1 MSPKKLG
8 LIGFPLT
15 HSFSKKYFTEKFQR
29 EHIKDW
35 QYQNFELAKITGFPE
50 LLKNEPNLV
59 GLNVTIPY
67 KEQIL
72 SYVDVLSGTVQ
83 EIGAANTL
91 VITKE
96 KKIKA
101 YNTDV
106 YGFEFSLKPLLKTQH
121 KKALIL
127 GTGGASKAIA
137 YALKKLNISY
147 LKVSRNPKDVSQ
159 ISYNQIDENLL
170 KNYLIVINTTPLGTY
185 PNTDEAPQIPYDF
198 VTKKHLFYDLTYN
211 PAQTLFLKQA
221 ADKGAD
227 VSNGLKMLHLQA
239 EKAWQIWQKNT

>member
-1 MSPKKLG
+1 MSHKKLG
-8 LIGFPLT
+8 LIGYPLT
-15 HSFSKKYFTEKFQR
+15 HSFSQKYFTEKFRR

-35 QYQNFELAKITGFPE
+35 QYHNFELSKITDFPE
-50 LLKNEPNLV
+50 LLRNEPNLV

-67 KEQIL
+67 KEQVLPYVDIL
-72 SYVDVLSGTVQ
+72 SDTVQ

-106 YGFEFSLKPLLKTQH
+106 YGFEYSLRPLLKPQH

-137 YALKKLNISY
+137 YTLEKLNISY
-147 LKVSRNPKDVSQ
+147 LMVSRNPKNTSQ
-159 ISYNQIDENLL
+159 ISYNQIDEILL
-170 KNYLIVINTTPLGTY
+170 NNYLVVINTTPVGTF
-185 PNTDEAPQIPYDF
+185 PHIDEAPQIPYEF

-221 ADKGAD
+221 ADKDAV
-227 VSNGLKMLHLQA
+227 VSNGLKMLYLQA
-239 EKAWQIWQKNT
+239 EKAWYIWQKNT

>member
-1 MSPKKLG
+1 MSFKKLG
-8 LIGFPLT
+8 LIGYPLT
-15 HSFSKKYFTEKFQR
+15 HSFSQKYFTEKFQR
-29 EHIKDW
+29 EDIKDW

-67 KEQIL
+67 KEQVL
-72 SYVDVLSGTVQ
+72 SYVDILSGTVQ

-96 KKIKA
+96 KKVKA

-106 YGFEFSLKPLLKTQH
+106 YGFERSLKPLLKPQH
-121 KKALIL
+121 QKALIL

-137 YALKKLNISY
+137 FALEKLNISY
-147 LKVSRNPKDVSQ
+147 LTVSRNPKNSSQ
-159 ISYNQIDENLL
+159 ISYNQIDEILL

-185 PNTDEAPQIPYDF
+185 PRTDESPQIPYDF
-198 VTKKHLFYDLTYN
+198 VTNKHLFYDLTYN

-221 ADKGAD
+221 AAKGAN

-239 EKAWQIWQKNT
+239 EKAWQIWRKNT